1 MITDIDAIE
10 SVCKKLKQKKPE
22 DAKKIIIKNLKFKPL
37 DNAGRGYTEAEKT
50 KVFLRDGFIDRYSG
64 EKLVYQPVL
73 RILSK
78 EYPEIFP
85 FHKNWKMSE
94 CHIAYWKLVPT
105 IDHKKPVS
113 RGGEDEYKNWITTS
127 QLGNSAK
134 SNWTLEELGWK
145 LKDPGNLKNWDG
157 MLVWFMEY
165 VKENKMEKVPYI
177 KNWYNA
183 ALNYY
188 IDKVLYKP

>member
-37 DNAGRGYTEAEKT
+37 DNAGRGYTEVEKT

-64 EKLVYQPVL
+64 KKLVYQPVL

-94 CHIAYWKLVPT
+94 CHIAYWELVPT
-105 IDHKKPVS
+105 IDHIHPVS
-113 RGGEDEYKNWITTS
+113 RGGKDEYENWVCTS
-127 QLGNSAK
+127 QLRNSIK

-145 LKDPGNLKNWDG
+145 LHDPGDIKDWDG
-157 MLVWFMEY
+157 MMGWFMDYVSKNKHVLEDEY
-165 VKENKMEKVPYI
+165 IAKWHK
-177 KNWYNA
+177 A
-183 ALNYY
+183 ALT
-188 IDKVLYKP
+188 VLT

>member
-37 DNAGRGYTEAEKT
+37 DNAGRGYTEVEKT

-64 EKLVYQPVL
+64 KKLVYQPVL

-94 CHIAYWKLVPT
+94 CHIAYWELVPT

-145 LKDPGNLKNWDG
+145 LKDSGNLKNWDG

-165 VKENKMEKVPYI
+165 VKENKMQKVSYI

-183 ALNYY
+183 ALEYY
-188 IDKVLYKP
+188 KDKVLYKP